1 MLRGWT
7 DRELIHER
15 FHWETHYERGV
26 SHTVFLTDV
35 ISELERRGYVVFNEG
50 LPRSEDNM
58 LGQEGLRRRK
68 EHREGSCG
76 LQTCSTEL
84 L

>member
-1 MLRGWT
+1 MLQDWT

-15 FHWETHYERGV
+15 FHWGSGSNALLIE
-26 SHTVFLTDV
+26 V
-35 ISELERRGYVVFNEG
+35 ISELERRGYVVFDGEG
-50 LPRSEDNM
+50 VPRSEENM